1 MAQVTSQAMISLD
14 KITTETPATTL
25 PTTTAQ
31 TQTHRLQP
39 LDPSTFRPSLMAV
52 KGLPV
57 KNPDSQPLK
66 RRPHSAHVGLHAPV
80 VVGIL
85 ACQVAARQEA
95 PEAG

>member
-1 MAQVTSQAMISLD
+1 MAQATTQAMISLD
-14 KITTETPATTL
+14 KITTATLATTL

-31 TQTHRLQP
+31 TPTHHLQP
-39 LDPSTFRPSLMAV
+39 MDPSTFRLSLMAV

-57 KNPDSQPLK
+57 KNPDSQHLK
-66 RRPHSAHVGLHAPV
+66 HRPPSAHVGLHAPV